1 MHERKIG
8 TQNEQEKKIGKIIA
22 DNLVDNGAT
31 LQMGKQINILNKSG
45 KSEFRK
51 KKNKFVIRIVF
62 FVISKSE
69 FRKSLIS
76 NFHMIL
82 TDLLYTNF
90 YC

>member
-51 KKNKFVIRIVF
+51 KKKKFVIRIVF